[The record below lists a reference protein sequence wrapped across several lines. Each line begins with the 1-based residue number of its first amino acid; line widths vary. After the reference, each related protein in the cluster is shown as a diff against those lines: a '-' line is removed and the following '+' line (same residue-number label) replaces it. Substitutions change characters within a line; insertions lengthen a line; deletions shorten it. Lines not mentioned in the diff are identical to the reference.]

1 MQYTRRLNQYWYDIL
16 AREPVSLTLQARPSF
31 MLRLHSTLSTVLLIA
46 ASCCS
51 IGLWW
56 SLFSG
61 SILLMWVIGLLIITT
76 VASGFRFVQSSA
88 RNISEPAFLVLLIVV
103 TIVPRLWWITHA
115 GTVPVADFAGYQ
127 DYAVSVSSGDLTA
140 FTPVMTV
147 FPFKFFYPLVLGALY
162 WLTTPSAF
170 IAQQLNLVLSVI
182 IALQVYRLGYRA
194 GGEHCGR
201 LAAVLFALWPSQ
213 IAFCS
218 VVAQE
223 HLFQVFFLGAI
234 LLLLRSQDSA
244 SLRTLIMCG
253 ALAGAAIAIAH
264 ALRPVALVVFPTL
277 LAFVLWGTSTNGSR
291 WKLRLSLLGSSLAG
305 FVVVLIAIM
314 LPTATAVTYPVWK
327 SSAGFSLYVG
337 TSTASRGFW
346 SAKHAEILDE
356 YSNDFDAVHRASTD
370 RAVQSIVDQPG
381 DFLELVAT
389 KFVLFWGSDDYG
401 VYFSTVEQLP
411 TADAVSVYR
420 HRNRLN
426 LLAQGAYAAIILSA
440 AVGMYRMRSTANG
453 TLLVIQSVFL
463 LHVVAFSVLEI
474 QSRYHF
480 LVVPLLMIPAAM
492 AWLPHLRSKPA

>member
-1 MQYTRRLNQYWYDIL
+1 
-16 AREPVSLTLQARPSF
+16 
-31 MLRLHSTLSTVLLIA
+31 
-46 ASCCS
+46 
-51 IGLWW
+51 
-56 SLFSG
+56 
-61 SILLMWVIGLLIITT
+61 MWIVGLLIMLTA
-76 VASGFRFVQSSA
+76 ASGYRYLQSS
-88 RNISEPAFLVLLIVV
+88 RSNMSESAFLLTLIVI
-103 TIVPRLWWITHA
+103 TLAPRLWWITHA
-115 GTVPVADFAGYQ
+115 GTLPVADFAGYQ
-127 DYAVSVSSGDLTA
+127 DYAQQVASGNLMGY
-140 FTPVMTV
+140 TPVMMV

-170 IAQQLNLVLSVI
+170 IAQQLNVVLSVI
-182 IALQVYRLGYRA
+182 IAFQVYRLGVRA

-244 SLRTLIMCG
+244 SLRTVAICG
-253 ALAGAAIAIAH
+253 ALAGASIAIAH

-277 LAFVLWGTSTNGSR
+277 LAFVLWGTPSIGTR

-305 FVVVLIAIM
+305 FAVVLVAIM

-346 SAKHAEILDE
+346 SAKHAEILEE

-370 RAVQSIVDQPG
+370 RAVQSIIDQPG
-381 DFLELVAT
+381 AFLELVAT

-401 VYFSTVEQLP
+401 IYFATVEQSP
-411 TADAVSVYR
+411 TADSVAIYQYR
-420 HRNRLN
+420 TRLN
-426 LLAQGAYAAIILSA
+426 LLAQGAYLMILLCAAI
-440 AVGMYRMRSTANG
+440 GMYRMRSRSNG
-453 TLLVIQSVFL
+453 ALFLVQSVFL
-463 LHVVAFSVLEI
+463 LHVAAFCFLEI

-480 LVVPLLMIPAAM
+480 LVVPLLMIPASM
-492 AWLPHLRSKPA
+492 AWTHRTKALEA